1 MGARLRA
8 KIGCTIDPARREDD
22 SSIMRR
28 RLPAMVVDDA
38 DGIFAV
44 VAPTERDDGLKCDHV

>member
-8 KIGCTIDPARREDD
+8 NIGCTINPP
-22 SSIMRR
+22 SSRTTAQSRR
-28 RLPAMVVDDA
+28 RFPAMLVDDA

-44 VAPTERDDGLKCDHV
+44 VALTERDGGLKCDHV